1 MARFRIDDLESI
13 EKTPTSPNTLRT
25 KIKEVIFSSTSARAR
40 VESIDPE
47 TGEYKI
53 VLQGTL
59 DRDNS
64 RFSDS

>member
-1 MARFRIDDLESI
+1 MSRFRIDDLKSVEI
-13 EKTPTSPNTLRT
+13 APTSPNTLRT
-25 KIKEVIFSSTSARAR
+25 KLKEVIFSSVRATAR
-40 VESIDPE
+40 VESVNPD

-53 VLQGTL
+53 VLFGTL

>member
-1 MARFRIDDLESI
+1 MSRFRIDDLKSI
-13 EKTPTSPNTLRT
+13 EIAPTSPNTLRT
-25 KIKEVIFSSTSARAR
+25 KLKEVIFSSVCAKAR
-40 VESIDPE
+40 VESVNHD

>member
-1 MARFRIDDLESI
+1 MARFRIDDLKSI
-13 EKTPTSPNTLRT
+13 EIAPASPNTLRT
-25 KIKEVIFSSTSARAR
+25 KLKDVIFSSVCAKAR
-40 VESIDPE
+40 VESVNPD